1 MAAHYPVPIQEDVR
15 DLLVDLLGRGV
26 AADKVAPLVLDDE
39 HPAAIAEFVT
49 DDDRTACLCVIDD
62 RFAIRVG
69 AALVM
74 VPSNVAEEDLGKGG
88 TVPDHHLE
96 NVREVV
102 NIFGR
107 MLNSAS
113 TPHVRLAGLHPWPGE
128 LPGGV
133 SDLLASPEY
142 RRDFAVMVE
151 GYGEGRFSLLVN

>member
-26 AADKVAPLVLDDE
+26 AVDKVRSLELSDDA
-39 HPAAIAEFVT
+39 PAAVAEFVD
-49 DDDRTACLCVIDD
+49 DDDRTACLCVIDG

-74 VPSNVAEEDLGKGG
+74 VPSNVAEEDVAKG
-88 TVPDHHLE
+88 TLPDNHLE

-113 TPHVRLAGLHPWPGE
+113 TPHVRLADLHVWPGE
-128 LPGGV
+128 LPTGV
-133 SDLLASPEY
+133 QSLLDGPEY
-142 RRDFAVMVE
+142 RRDFVVAVE
-151 GYGEGRFSLLVN
+151 GYGEGRFSLLVG

>member
-1 MAAHYPVPIQEDVR
+1 MTAHYPVPIQEDVR

-26 AADKVAPLVLDDE
+26 AADKVSPLELDDE
-39 HPAAIAEFVT
+39 APAAVAEFV
-49 DDDRTACLCVIDD
+49 DDEDRTACLCIVDD
-62 RFAIRVG
+62 RFAVRVG

-74 VPSNVAEEDLGKGG
+74 VPSNVAEEDLAKGEL
-88 TVPDHHLE
+88 PDNHLE

-113 TPHVRLAGLHPWPGE
+113 TPHVRLAELHRWPGE
-128 LPGGV
+128 LPAGV
-133 SDLLASPEY
+133 VELLEAPEY
-142 RRDFAVMVE
+142 RRDFAVAVE

>member
-26 AADKVAPLVLDDE
+26 AADKVSPLELDGDV
-39 HPAAIAEFVT
+39 PAAVAEFV
-49 DDDRTACLCVIDD
+49 DDEDRTACVCIVDD
-62 RFAIRVG
+62 RFAVRVG

-74 VPSNVAEEDLGKGG
+74 VPSNVAEEDLARGDL
-88 TVPDHHLE
+88 PDNHLE

-113 TPHVRLAGLHPWPGE
+113 TPHVRLAQLHRWPGE
-128 LPGGV
+128 LPNGV
-133 SDLLASPEY
+133 VELLGAPEY
-142 RRDFAVMVE
+142 RRDFAVAVE